1 MLFNLNRVHPKSM
14 MSLMPLMP
22 LMPLGITLSLA
33 LVAPSAWGV
42 ETSKAIDQ
50 GVTSTLSPPIENPAR
65 LLRLLQSYFVPPKQG
80 APKSTANSA
89 TRNARSCGPQ
99 EPAIEAIAPPGGY
112 GLTLRDRPQIILSLP
127 PTSAQRVALLFRN
140 ETGTFFE
147 SALLSIPQSSR
158 LNPSSSP
165 EPQWVT
171 FQLPNASRPLPSG
184 RYRWSLVVICGA
196 SIEPD
201 DPTFMGWVERRN
213 PAPEMA
219 QQQLSSSPQQQAHW
233 YGQNGYWYDMVYHLT
248 KLDRSQRL

>member
-1 MLFNLNRVHPKSM
+1 MPFNLNRVHPKSM
-14 MSLMPLMP
+14 MSLMPLGVM
-22 LMPLGITLSLA
+22 LSLS

-42 ETSKAIDQ
+42 ETFKAIDLEA
-50 GVTSTLSPPIENPAR
+50 TSILPPPIENPSY

-99 EPAIEAIAPPGGY
+99 EAAIEAIAPPGGY

-140 ETGTFFE
+140 ETGAFFE
-147 SALLSIPQSSR
+147 SALLPIPQSSR
-158 LNPSSSP
+158 SNLFSSP
-165 EPQWVT
+165 ELQWVS
-171 FQLPNASRPLPSG
+171 FQLPNSSQPLPSG
-184 RYRWSLVVICGA
+184 RYRWSLVVVCGA

-201 DPTFMGWVERRN
+201 DPTFMGWIERRDA
-213 PAPEMA
+213 APEMA
-219 QQQLSSSPQQQAHW
+219 QQHRASSPQQQARW